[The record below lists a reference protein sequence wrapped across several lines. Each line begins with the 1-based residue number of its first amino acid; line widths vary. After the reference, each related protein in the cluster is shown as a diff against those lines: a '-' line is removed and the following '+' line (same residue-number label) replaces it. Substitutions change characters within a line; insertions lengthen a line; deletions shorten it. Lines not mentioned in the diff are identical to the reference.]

1 MLDDNYSL
9 TVKECSRYA
18 HSSFVN
24 ESSES
29 PIMQSSYLC
38 YVGGEMEEPRDYVS
52 QVVWW
57 FKYEI
62 SSSEI
67 GM

>member
-52 QVVWW
+52 QVV
-57 FKYEI
+57 
-62 SSSEI
+62 
-67 GM
+67 